1 MAVLFNSVGQI
12 EKTISFEDAIIETDM
27 YNGTFGKVEDGKFVA
42 SAGATKVIMQK
53 EVGHD
58 AYTEKYLIKAGSHV
72 RVLDIEDLA
81 EQYPK
86 NAVLDV
92 IAYPLP
98 ATFVVGDKL
107 ASDAEGKLVT
117 GASAAPYLEVKAIL
131 GNKVGAEVK
140 VVTE

>member
-1 MAVLFNSVGQI
+1 MAVLFSSVGQI
-12 EKTISFEDAIIETDM
+12 EKTIAFVDAVIETDM
-27 YNGTFGKVEDGKFVA
+27 YNGTFGKIEDGKFVA
-42 SAGATKVIMQK
+42 CENGTMVIMQK
-53 EVGHD
+53 EVGD
-58 AYTEKYLIKAGSHV
+58 AANTEKYLIKAGSHA
-72 RVLDIEDLA
+72 RVLDIADLA

-117 GASAAPYLEVKAIL
+117 GASAAPYLEVKAVL